1 MRTGLKETGAIIF
14 AAAIL
19 YAMQRTTPL
28 YSNITSPVSIAGEQ
42 GERTDARAFALAVG
56 DVHLARTVR
65 IERFGQTRTYTTSG
79 VWVLVEAA
87 AEAKRESLTLTSAE
101 WLGPSGLRYS
111 LSQRISTMP
120 AMLPAER
127 LEPGLPKP
135 VLMAFEVPEN
145 ELAGGT
151 VLVAPSAF
159 TPLGEEVR
167 VAITELA
174 VGDIPGAVT
183 IRRSDG
189 PMPWTLETE

>member
-1 MRTGLKETGAIIF
+1 MRAGLKETGAIIF

-28 YSNITSPVSIAGEQ
+28 YSNITSPVSIAGKQ
-42 GERTDARAFALAVG
+42 GKRTDARAFALAVG

-79 VWVLVEAA
+79 IWVLVEAA
-87 AEAKRESLTLTSAE
+87 AEAKRESLTLTSVE
-101 WLGPSGLRYS
+101 WLGPSGVRYS
-111 LSQRISTMP
+111 LSQRIST
-120 AMLPAER
+120 LPAER

-135 VLMAFEVPEN
+135 VLMAFEVPES
-145 ELAGGT
+145 ELSGGT
-151 VLVAPSAF
+151 VVVAPSAF

-174 VGDIPGAVT
+174 PGDIPGAVT

-189 PMPWTLETE
+189 PMPWMLETE